1 MLKNY
6 LVIALRNLWKSRT
19 FTAINIFGLALG
31 ISCSLAIF
39 MIVRHES
46 SFDTFHPNHD
56 RIYRLV
62 TEVRYEQGT
71 EYQSGTPLVLPP
83 ALRVDFPDIKK
94 IATVFGARD
103 IQIDV
108 TDDKQTNSLKRF
120 KEEDGVFYTN
130 PDFFDIFSFKWIY
143 GNPAAV
149 LTRPNQT
156 ALTKETAE
164 KYFGSWQNA
173 IGKTIKKDNEELL
186 QVAGILENPPLNTD
200 FPLKVVISFATF
212 SNTPFYKNGSWG
224 SVSSRSQCYFLLPD
238 HLPIVQFNAR
248 LTAFRKKYLA
258 DDDNDFYVPQ
268 PLTDLHFN
276 ADYSNYG
283 RRTISKQTLW
293 SLSLIGIFLLVLA
306 CINFINLATAQAT
319 KRSREVGIRKVLGSQ
334 RWQLALQLMGET
346 FFVTVTATL
355 LAIGLV
361 SVFSPFSSE
370 ILNKAIP
377 LQPLHSLSAM
387 TFAVCTT
394 LLITIC
400 AGFYPAIIISG
411 FRPVEALKNKIT
423 QHATSGI
430 SLRRFLVTSQFVIA
444 QVLIIGTIV
453 VISQIDFFHS
463 ASLGFN
469 KDAVIT
475 LPLPQDK
482 TSREKYE
489 SFRQQLL
496 QHPGVQSVSL
506 SYTAPASRKANRS
519 SFRFDTHEKESFQL
533 NIRTADAEYL
543 KTYNLQLVA
552 GRFYTPSD
560 TMREMVVN
568 ETFLKKE
575 GIRDPKDV
583 LGKYIFMDDTKLSI
597 VGVVKDFHTT
607 SLRDPID
614 AVGLTTSKNSYRT
627 TGIKLRAAAMAST
640 IPGIQKIFT
649 ATFPDYLYEHEFLDE
664 TVASFYDQEQRLS
677 NIFKVF
683 AGIGIL
689 ISCMGLYGLVL
700 FMSVQ
705 RIKEV
710 GVRKVLG
717 ASSLNIALLFV
728 REFIVLIGIA
738 FIIASPV
745 AWYAMHQWLQ
755 NFTYRIQISW
765 WVFAVTGITALL
777 IALFTIS
784 FQAIKA
790 AVVNPVK
797 SLRTE

>member
-6 LVIALRNLWKSRT
+6 LLIAIRNLWKSRT

-31 ISCSLAIF
+31 IGCSLAIF

-46 SFDTFHPNHD
+46 SFDTFHPKHD

-94 IATVFGARD
+94 VATVQATRD
-103 IQIDV
+103 AQIDV
-108 TDDKQTNSLKRF
+108 PDEKPTNNPKRF
-120 KEEDGVFYTN
+120 KEEDGVFYIN
-130 PDFFDIFSFKWIY
+130 PDFFDIFKFNWIY
-143 GNPAAV
+143 GNAAVV

-173 IGKTIKKDNEELL
+173 IGKTIKKDNAELL

-200 FPLKVVISFATF
+200 FPLKVVISYGTF
-212 SNTPFYKNGSWG
+212 SNTPFYRNGSWG

-238 HLPIVQFNAR
+238 HLTIGQFKAR
-248 LTAFRKKYLA
+248 MPSFRKKYLE

-276 ADYSNYG
+276 TDYSNYG

-346 FFVTVTATL
+346 FFVTITATL

-361 SVFSPFSSE
+361 TLLSPLSKE

-377 LQPLHSLSAM
+377 LQPLYSLPAM
-387 TFAVCTT
+387 IFVVCTT
-394 LLITIC
+394 LLITVC

-423 QHATSGI
+423 QHTTSGI

-453 VISQIDFFHS
+453 VISQIDFFRT

-469 KDAVIT
+469 KEAVIT
-475 LPLPQDK
+475 LSLPQDS
-482 TSREKYE
+482 TSRQKYE

-496 QHPGVQSVSL
+496 QQPGVESVSL
-506 SYTAPASRKANRS
+506 SYMAPAARSTSRS
-519 SFRFDTHEKESFQL
+519 SFLFDMHEKESFQL
-533 NIRTADAEYL
+533 NVKAADAEYL

-575 GIRDPKDV
+575 GIRDPKDI
-583 LGKYIFMDDTKLSI
+583 LGKYISLDDVKMPI

-607 SLRDPID
+607 SFREPID
-614 AVGLTTSKNSYRT
+614 AVGLTTFQRGYRT
-627 TGIKLRAAAMAST
+627 VGIKLRAAVMATT
-640 IPGIQKIFT
+640 IPGIQKIF
-649 ATFPDYLYEHEFLDE
+649 AASFPEYLYEHQFLDE
-664 TVASFYDQEQRLS
+664 AIALFYDQEQRLS

-705 RIKEV
+705 RNKEV

-717 ASSLNIALLFV
+717 ASSLNIMMLFV
-728 REFIVLIGIA
+728 REFVVLIGIA

-755 NFTYRIQISW
+755 NFAYRIQISW